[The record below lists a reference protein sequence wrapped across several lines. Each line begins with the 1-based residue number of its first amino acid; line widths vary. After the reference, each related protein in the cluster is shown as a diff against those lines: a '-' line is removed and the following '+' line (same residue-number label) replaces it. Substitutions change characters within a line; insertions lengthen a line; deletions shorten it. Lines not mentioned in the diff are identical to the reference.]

1 MSIIISEQTPIL
13 IDKRS
18 QKKGYSYEFKW
29 LLKNAMPLVISYLLQ
44 NSLQSVSIISA
55 GHLGANELSSATL
68 GSMFITITGLSVAT
82 GATLS
87 LDTLCSQ
94 SYTSADDKTIVGL
107 HVQRCLAFMSFLFV
121 PVIALWWN
129 AEYIFLLLR
138 QDPIVAQLAGE
149 YVRWM
154 ILAAPAF
161 ALFESLKK
169 MLQAQGIF
177 NAPTLVLFLGTP
189 LNVLLNYVLVWIPSL
204 SFGFAG
210 APIASCIS
218 YWAIVLLLALYI
230 YRVDGYQAWPTWST
244 RTAFNFSHWG
254 PMVKLAIPGILLIC
268 TETWAYE
275 IIALGAS
282 WIDTPS
288 LGAQSI
294 ILTSITA
301 LYTLAFGVGI
311 ASANRVGNLLGA
323 QRPKQAR
330 IAARTALIV
339 GIAVGAL
346 NAGTLLMFRKTWAFI
361 FTSDSEVVQI
371 VSDVLPLVALFVFAD
386 NIAGVADGVLNGMG
400 RQHVGAWCN
409 LVSYYFSALPIG
421 FWLCFRREWGL
432 AGLWVALAGTLIV
445 ACLLTVIILLCSN
458 WKKEA
463 HKAEERS
470 KEEENNTNST
480 ETSRSS
486 SPLLC

>member
-1 MSIIISEQTPIL
+1 MSIISESTPVL
-13 IDKRS
+13 AHRRHQS
-18 QKKGYSYEFKW
+18 KGYTHEFKW
-29 LLKNAMPLVISYLLQ
+29 LLKNAMPLVITYLLQ

-68 GSMFITITGLSVAT
+68 GSMFVTITGLSVAT

-94 SYTSADDKTIVGL
+94 SFTSSEDKTIVGL
-107 HVQRCLAFMSFLFV
+107 HVQRCLAFMSILYI

-129 AEYIFLLLR
+129 AEYVFLLLR
-138 QDPIVAQLAGE
+138 QEPIVAKLAGE

-169 MLQAQGIF
+169 MLGAQGIF

-189 LNVLLNYVLVWIPSL
+189 LNLLLNYALVWIPSL
-204 SFGFAG
+204 SLGFSG

-218 YWAIVLLLALYI
+218 YWVIVALMSLYI
-230 YRVDGYQAWPTWST
+230 YRIDGHQAWPAWST
-244 RTAFNFSHWG
+244 RAAFNFRNWG
-254 PMVKLAIPGILLIC
+254 PMVKLAFPGILLIC

-282 WIDTPS
+282 WIDTPN

-294 ILTSITA
+294 ILTSIVA

-330 IAARTALIV
+330 IAARTALVV
-339 GIAVGAL
+339 GTAVGATNSL
-346 NAGTLLMFRKTWAFI
+346 ALFIFRSKWAYI
-361 FTSDSEVVQI
+361 FTSDPEVAQI
-371 VSDVLPLVALFVFAD
+371 VTNVLPLVSLFVFAD

-409 LVSYYFSALPIG
+409 LASYYIFALPIG
-421 FWLCFRREWGL
+421 FWLCFKRGWGL
-432 AGLWVALAGTLIV
+432 SGLWSALAGSLIV
-445 ACLLTVIILLCSN
+445 ACLLTVVVLLCSN

-463 HKAEERS
+463 LKAEERS
-470 KEEENNTNST
+470 KEEESNSSCSST
-480 ETSRSS
+480 RSN
-486 SPLLC
+486 SPLPK

>member
-1 MSIIISEQTPIL
+1 
-13 IDKRS
+13 
-18 QKKGYSYEFKW
+18 
-29 LLKNAMPLVISYLLQ
+29 
-44 NSLQSVSIISA
+44 
-55 GHLGANELSSATL
+55 
-68 GSMFITITGLSVAT
+68 MFVTITGLSVAT

-94 SYTSADDKTIVGL
+94 SFTSSEDKTIVGL
-107 HVQRCLAFMSFLFV
+107 HVQRCLALMSILFV

-129 AEYIFLLLR
+129 AEYVFLLLR
-138 QDPIVAQLAGE
+138 QDPIVAKLAGE

-169 MLQAQGIF
+169 MLSAQGIF
-177 NAPTLVLFLGTP
+177 NAPTFVLMLGTP
-189 LNVLLNYVLVWIPSL
+189 LNVLLNYTLIWVPSISL
-204 SFGFAG
+204 GFSG
-210 APIASCIS
+210 AAIASVIA
-218 YWAIVLLLALYI
+218 YWVIVLFMSLYI
-230 YRVDGYQAWPTWST
+230 YYVDGYQAWPAWST
-244 RTAFNFSHWG
+244 RAAFNFRQWG
-254 PMVKLAIPGILLIC
+254 PMMKLAFPGILLIC

-282 WIDTPS
+282 WIDTPN

-330 IAARTALIV
+330 VAARTALVV
-339 GIAVGAL
+339 GSAVGAL
-346 NAGTLLMFRKTWAFI
+346 NAITLFVFRHKWASI
-361 FTSDSEVVQI
+361 FTSDPQVARI
-371 VSDVLPLVALFVFAD
+371 VTNVLPLVSIFVFAD

-400 RQHVGAWCN
+400 RQHVGAYCN
-409 LVSYYFSALPIG
+409 LASYYLFALPVG
-421 FWLCFRREWGL
+421 FWLCFSQGWGL
-432 AGLWVALAGTLIV
+432 SGLWAALAVTLIV
-445 ACLLTVIILLCSN
+445 ACLFTVLVLLSSN

-463 HKAEERS
+463 YKAEQRS
-470 KEEENNTNST
+470 RHEHSDTKSII
-480 ETSRSS
+480 
-486 SPLLC
+486 